1 MLGVKRNAVNIVARE
16 FLSIGAIE
24 YKRGKISVI
33 NPDLLRAESCECY
46 ALIRGE
52 ISVCSRSHQAVSAKT
67 DIWCGDREHG
77 LGVIWTRSGR

>member
-33 NPDLLRAESCECY
+33 NPDLLREVSCECY
-46 ALIRGE
+46 ALIPGE
-52 ISVCSRSHQAVSAKT
+52 ISKLFTQPPSSECE
-67 DIWCGDREHG
+67 D
-77 LGVIWTRSGR
+77 